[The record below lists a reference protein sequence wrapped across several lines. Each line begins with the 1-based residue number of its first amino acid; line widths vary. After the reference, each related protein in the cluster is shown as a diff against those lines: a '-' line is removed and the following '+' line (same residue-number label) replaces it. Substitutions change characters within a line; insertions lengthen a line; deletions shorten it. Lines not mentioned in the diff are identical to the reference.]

1 EEYLDNFAE
10 KNAQDRLKE
19 LESTVT
25 SARQIHCDVEGLHEV
40 MGEYLGLL
48 KNTKRLF
55 LLNLL
60 VGMVRGLGMAIG
72 ATIVFGIII
81 NVAVQ
86 VVDLNLPFI
95 SEWLAKF
102 MLMVEE
108 NRHNVQ

>member
-1 EEYLDNFAE
+1 MDSFTE
-10 KNAQDRLKE
+10 KHFKDEVDE

-25 SARQIHCDVEGLHEV
+25 SARQIHRDVEGLHDV
-40 MGEYLGLL
+40 MGEYLKLL
-48 KNTKRLF
+48 KDTRRLF
-55 LLNLL
+55 FLNLL
-60 VGMVRGLGMAIG
+60 VGVVRGLGMAIG
-72 ATIVFGIII
+72 ATIVFGIMI

>member
-1 EEYLDNFAE
+1 MGSFLG
-10 KNAQDRLKE
+10 KNVSGSTNE
-19 LESTVT
+19 LEGTVA
-25 SARQIHCDVEGLHEV
+25 SARQIHRDVEGLHEI
-40 MGEYLGLL
+40 MGEYLELL
-48 KNTKRLF
+48 KNTRRLF

-72 ATIVFGIII
+72 ATIVFGIML

>member
-1 EEYLDNFAE
+1 
-10 KNAQDRLKE
+10 
-19 LESTVT
+19 
-25 SARQIHCDVEGLHEV
+25 
-40 MGEYLGLL
+40 MGEYLGQL

-55 LLNLL
+55 FLNLL

-72 ATIVFGIII
+72 GIIVFGIII

>member
-1 EEYLDNFAE
+1 MDNFAE
-10 KNAQDRLKE
+10 KNAQDRLRE
-19 LESTVT
+19 LENTVA
-25 SARQIHCDVEGLHEV
+25 SARQIHCDVEGLYEV

>member
-1 EEYLDNFAE
+1 MDNFAE

-19 LESTVT
+19 LESTVA
-25 SARQIHCDVEGLHEV
+25 SARQIHCDVEGLYEV

-55 LLNLL
+55 FLNLL

>member
-1 EEYLDNFAE
+1 MDNFAE
-10 KNAQDRLKE
+10 KNAQDRLRE
-19 LESTVT
+19 LENTVT

-55 LLNLL
+55 FLNLL

>member
-1 EEYLDNFAE
+1 MDNFAE
-10 KNAQDRLKE
+10 KNAQDRLRE
-19 LESTVT
+19 LENTVA
-25 SARQIHCDVEGLHEV
+25 SARRIHCDVEGLHEV

>member
-1 EEYLDNFAE
+1 MDNFAE
-10 KNAQDRLKE
+10 KNAKDRLSE
-19 LESTVT
+19 LESTVA

-40 MGEYLGLL
+40 MGKYLGLL

>member
-1 EEYLDNFAE
+1 MRSWGNIWACSKIPKDCF
-10 KNAQDRLKE
+10 
-19 LESTVT
+19 
-25 SARQIHCDVEGLHEV
+25 
-40 MGEYLGLL
+40 
-48 KNTKRLF
+48 F
-55 LLNLL
+55 LNLL

>member
-1 EEYLDNFAE
+1 MYNFAE
-10 KNAQDRLKE
+10 KNAKDGLSE
-19 LESTVT
+19 LESTVA
-25 SARQIHCDVEGLHEV
+25 SARQIHCDVEGLHGV
-40 MGEYLGLL
+40 MGEYLRKK

-55 LLNLL
+55 FLNLL

-108 NRHNVQ
+108 NRHNVR

>member
-1 EEYLDNFAE
+1 MDNFAE
-10 KNAQDRLKE
+10 KNAKDGLSE
-19 LESTVT
+19 LESTVA
-25 SARQIHCDVEGLHEV
+25 SARQIHCDVEGLHAV

>member
-1 EEYLDNFAE
+1 MDNFAE
-10 KNAQDRLKE
+10 KNAKDGLSE
-19 LESTVT
+19 LESTVA
-25 SARQIHCDVEGLHEV
+25 SARQFHCDVEGLHEV

-55 LLNLL
+55 FLNLL

-72 ATIVFGIII
+72 ATIVFGIIII

-108 NRHNVQ
+108 NRHKDQ

>member
-1 EEYLDNFAE
+1 MDNFAE
-10 KNAQDRLKE
+10 KNAKDGLSE
-19 LESTVT
+19 LESTVA

-40 MGEYLGLL
+40 MGEYLGL
-48 KNTKRLF
+48 F
-55 LLNLL
+55 FLNLL

>member
-1 EEYLDNFAE
+1 MDSFTE
-10 KNAQDRLKE
+10 KHFKDEVDE
-19 LESTVT
+19 LESTVA
-25 SARQIHCDVEGLHEV
+25 SARQIHRDVEGLHDV
-40 MGEYLGLL
+40 MGEYLKLL
-48 KNTKRLF
+48 KDTRRLF

-60 VGMVRGLGMAIG
+60 VGVVRGLGMAIG
-72 ATIVFGIII
+72 ATIVFGIMI

>member
-1 EEYLDNFAE
+1 
-10 KNAQDRLKE
+10 
-19 LESTVT
+19 
-25 SARQIHCDVEGLHEV
+25 
-40 MGEYLGLL
+40 
-48 KNTKRLF
+48 
-55 LLNLL
+55 
-60 VGMVRGLGMAIG
+60 MAIG

>member
-1 EEYLDNFAE
+1 MDNFAE
-10 KNAQDRLKE
+10 KNAKDWLSE
-19 LESTVT
+19 LESTVA
-25 SARQIHCDVEGLHEV
+25 SARQIHCDVEGFHEV

-55 LLNLL
+55 FLNLL